1 MENFQKLK
9 LQLEKQEWPAV
20 YFFKFIVPNDNEK
33 IAKISS
39 LFGEA
44 EINFKTSSTGKYI
57 SIGAKEVML
66 NTDAIIEVYKKA
78 SQIKGVIS
86 L

>member
-1 MENFQKLK
+1 MDNFQKLK
-9 LQLEKQEWPAV
+9 EQLDGQEWPAV

-33 IAKISS
+33 VAKISS

-44 EINFKTSSTGKYI
+44 EINFKTSRTGKFI
-57 SIGAKEVML
+57 SISAKEVML
-66 NTDAIIEVYKKA
+66 NTDAIIKVYKQA